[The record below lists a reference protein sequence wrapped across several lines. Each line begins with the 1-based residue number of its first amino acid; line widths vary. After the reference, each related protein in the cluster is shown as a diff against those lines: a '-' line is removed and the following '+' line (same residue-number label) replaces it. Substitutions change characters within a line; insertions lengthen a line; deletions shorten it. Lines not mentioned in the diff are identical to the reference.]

1 MTQLQEGTIT
11 SGFYIISVH
20 PLPEIRA
27 TGVWARHEQTG
38 FELYHVACDDP
49 ENLAALSF
57 FTLPRDSTGVAH
69 ILEHTVLCGSQKY
82 PVKDPFLLLLK
93 GSMST
98 FLNAFT
104 FPDKTVYPAASTVDT
119 DLFNILEVY
128 GDAVFFP
135 LLRKEF
141 FQQEG
146 HRLVLNEDGTL
157 SLSGVVFN
165 EMKGNYSTQEGIEAD
180 WSYRSLLP
188 DTAYAYDSGGD
199 PECIPSL
206 SYEAFRAFHATY
218 YHPSNARAFVYGDIP
233 TERYL
238 EFYETRFLSRF
249 EQGQGDFRVE
259 PQVRWSEPRDY
270 IAHYPVDREDT
281 VVDKTSVTINWLLD
295 PVHEPIGTL
304 ELELLAEVLLGS
316 SASPLYRV
324 IAESDLGEDLSSTS
338 GIETELAEVVFSV
351 GMRGTNPESKEAVE
365 ELILNEL
372 RRLVQDGIDAQL
384 LEGALRKLEFRNR
397 ELKTGSSFGLRLMR
411 RSLRGWM
418 NGARPEATMLF
429 TPYVEE
435 LRRQLAENP
444 RLLEGVIQ
452 DRLLSN
458 PHRSTVVVR
467 PDPELS
473 ARRAEDERR
482 FLAAKE
488 AELTDV
494 DREQIRKEQEALA
507 AAQETPDDPAAVA
520 AIPFLERSDVPRDI
534 IRIPMTN
541 TTVAGVPVLYHEEF
555 TNDIVYLDFAFTLQ
569 GLNEQQLQIL
579 PVLADALSECGLL
592 DMSYD
597 ELSRQIDLVSGGI
610 HSGLEVGSI
619 LTPDGDPRPDGA
631 YGRYFTLRVKAL
643 EHSLSEALD
652 LMGRI
657 LRDADLRPGRR
668 LSDVVSESRN
678 DMRSSI
684 IPAGHTYAGLRA
696 VRSFSPALALE
707 ERWRGITHLFD
718 VSGFAKDIEAVSAR
732 LGGLAAEVFTRA
744 RTQLSLVCSE
754 AAYPAVAVA
763 LERFLRS
770 LPEGELPTDIP
781 TEYGPFPT
789 IEALSAPADVSYV
802 GAALPGSGSGS
813 AEHAAEIVLSHLL
826 RTGFLWEEIR
836 MKGGAYGAF
845 ASARGM
851 DRAFSFGSYR
861 DPHIVETVDRFRA
874 GLEYHA
880 GLDVPMREMD
890 LAVIGTVSSDLRPL
904 SPGQKGVIGLKRTLF
919 GIEDEYRQ
927 RKRDWILG
935 MSSAEVRRAAERLR
949 THWDDVRV
957 SVLAGRAA
965 LQAAEQQMPE
975 LTRNRVDIPL

>member
-1 MTQLQEGTIT
+1 MTTLQEGDTA
-11 SGFYIISVH
+11 SGFHIISVH

-27 TGVWARHEQTG
+27 TGVWARHERTG
-38 FELYHVACDDP
+38 FELYHVVCDDP
-49 ENLAALSF
+49 ENLAAVSF

-69 ILEHTVLCGSQKY
+69 ILEHTVLCGSEKY

-104 FPDKTVYPAASTVDT
+104 FPDKTVYPAASTVDK

-146 HRLVLNEDGTL
+146 HRLVLSEDGSL
-157 SLSGVVFN
+157 ALSGVVFN
-165 EMKGNYSTQEGIEAD
+165 EMKGNYSTQEGIEGD
-180 WSYRSLLP
+180 WSYRALLP
-188 DTAYAYDSGGD
+188 DTAYAFDSGGD

-206 SYEAFRAFHATY
+206 SYEAFRAFHETY
-218 YHPSNARAFVYGDIP
+218 YHPSNAKAFVYGDIP

-249 EQGQGDFRVE
+249 EKGQGDFQVA
-259 PQVRWSEPRDY
+259 PQIRWSEPREHVAY
-270 IAHYPVDREDT
+270 YPVAADDT
-281 VVDKTSVTINWLLD
+281 VTDKTSVTMNWLLD
-295 PVHEPIGTL
+295 PVHDPERTL

-324 IAESDLGEDLSSTS
+324 IVESDLGEDLSSTS

-372 RRLVQDGIDAQL
+372 RRLVREGIDAQL

-429 TPYVEE
+429 TPYVEA
-435 LRRQLAENP
+435 LRSRLAQDP
-444 RLLEGVIQ
+444 RLLESVIQ
-452 DRLLSN
+452 DRLLAN
-458 PHRSTVVVR
+458 NHRATVVVR

-473 ARRAEDERR
+473 ARRAADERQ
-482 FLAAKE
+482 FLATKE
-488 AELTDV
+488 AELTDA
-494 DREQIRKEQEALA
+494 DREQIQQEQAALA
-507 AAQETPDDPAAVA
+507 AAQGTPDDPAAVA
-520 AIPFLERSDVPRDI
+520 GIPFLERSDVPRDI
-534 IRIPMTN
+534 IRIPMTH
-541 TTVAGVPVLYHEEF
+541 TQLAGVPVFYHESF
-555 TNDIVYLDFAFTLQ
+555 TNDIVYLDFAFNLQ
-569 GLNEQQLQIL
+569 GLTEEQLQIL
-579 PVLADALSECGLL
+579 PVLAEALTECGLV

-597 ELSRQIDLVSGGI
+597 ELARQIDLVSGGI

-631 YGRYFTLRVKAL
+631 YGRYFTLRIKAL

-652 LMGRI
+652 LLSRM
-657 LRDADLRPGRR
+657 LREADVRPGRR

-696 VRSFSPALALE
+696 ARSFSPSLALE

-718 VSGFAKDIEAVSAR
+718 LTAFANDIEAVSTR
-732 LGGLAAEVFTRA
+732 LAGLAAEIFTRA

-754 AAYPAVAVA
+754 TAYPAVAST
-763 LERFLRS
+763 LERFLLS
-770 LPEGELPTDIP
+770 LPEGRLPGNIDT
-781 TEYGPFPT
+781 TYGNFPT
-789 IEALSAPADVSYV
+789 LEALSAPADVSYV
-802 GAALPGSGSGS
+802 GAALAGAGSGSS
-813 AEHAAEIVLSHLL
+813 DYAAEIVL
-826 RTGFLWEEIR
+826 
-836 MKGGAYGAF
+836 
-845 ASARGM
+845 
-851 DRAFSFGSYR
+851 
-861 DPHIVETVDRFRA
+861 
-874 GLEYHA
+874 
-880 GLDVPMREMD
+880 
-890 LAVIGTVSSDLRPL
+890 
-904 SPGQKGVIGLKRTLF
+904 
-919 GIEDEYRQ
+919 
-927 RKRDWILG
+927 
-935 MSSAEVRRAAERLR
+935 
-949 THWDDVRV
+949 
-957 SVLAGRAA
+957 
-965 LQAAEQQMPE
+965 
-975 LTRNRVDIPL
+975 